1 MLSTFTFV
9 TIAWVF
15 FRAETLG
22 DAVGY
27 IFKAIND
34 ILLNPGQLFHKPII
48 QSASDF
54 QVVLILILSMI
65 ILGLDWTNRL
75 NERRIFN
82 NLKNKNKFILYLIT
96 VILLICFSESESF
109 IYFNF

>member
-9 TIAWVF
+9 TVAWVF

-27 IFKAIND
+27 INIIIRDFIENPFQILHLPVIKCTYDNLIYLI
-34 ILLNPGQLFHKPII
+34 ILLVIIFIFQDWNICHGKPYRLKRNRIYHLLM
-48 QSASDF
+48 AS
-54 QVVLILILSMI
+54 M
-65 ILGLDWTNRL
+65 
-75 NERRIFN
+75 
-82 NLKNKNKFILYLIT
+82 
-96 VILLICFSESESF
+96 VILNFFGGDAGKKF

>member
-27 IFKAIND
+27 IFKSIDD
-34 ILLNPGQLFHKPII
+34 ILLNPRQLLHKPII
-48 QSASDF
+48 QCSSDL
-54 QVVLILILSMI
+54 QVILILILVMI
-65 ILGLDWTNRL
+65 TLGLDWKNRL
-75 NERRIFN
+75 NERQIFDN
-82 NLKNKNKFILYLIT
+82 SNKNNKFVLYLIT
-96 VILLICFSESESF
+96 VILLIYFSESESF